1 MKALPFDKREGYI
14 WYDGQFVAWQN
25 ANIHILNHGL
35 QYGSCVFEGERVY
48 DGYIFKSQE
57 HIQRL
62 LKSALFL
69 DINIPYSESEI
80 VKAKEELVQKQKI
93 NNAYMKMCA
102 WKGCDKMTVES
113 IGGKTHFAIAA
124 WEMHSDYSDSAKK
137 TGIKVCT
144 STWRR
149 PDPQTFPV
157 YIKFSGAYVMN
168 TMAKHEAIKNGFDDA
183 MMLDYQGYVAEGSA
197 SNIFFIKDDEIHT
210 PIPDCFL
217 DGITRQTIIEIAKRK
232 GIKVFERKIR
242 PENILEF
249 DAAFLAGTSV
259 EITEISQLDKK
270 IFRSNDIIDTLKDEY
285 YLLVRNKVSASL

>member
-14 WYDGQFVAWQN
+14 WYDGQFVLWQD

-48 DGYIFKSQE
+48 DGHIFKSQE

-62 LKSALFL
+62 FKSALIL
-69 DINIPYSESEI
+69 DIHIPYSESEI
-80 VKAKEELVQKQKI
+80 IKAKEELVQKQGI
-93 NNAYMKMCA
+93 SNAYMKMFA
-102 WKGCDKMTVES
+102 WRGCDKMTIES
-113 IGGKTHFAIAA
+113 IGGRVHFAIAA

-149 PDPQTFPV
+149 PDPKTFPV
-157 YIKFSGAYVMN
+157 HIKFSGSYVMN
-168 TMAKHEAIKNGFDDA
+168 TMAKHDAIRNGFDDA

-197 SNIFFIKDDEIHT
+197 SNIFFIKSNEIHT

-217 DGITRQTIIEIAKRK
+217 DGITRQTIIEIAKSK

-242 PENILEF
+242 PEEIFEF
-249 DAAFLAGTSV
+249 DSAFLTGTSV
-259 EITEISQLDKK
+259 EIIEMAQLDKK
-270 IFRSNDIIDTLKDEY
+270 FFRSHDIIDTLKDEY
-285 YLLVRNKVSASL
+285 YSLVRNRTSATL